1 MPEEHYMIKEIREG
15 PNAIKNTIEEV
26 EKNLPS
32 LVELIEKKELTKG
45 YIIGSGTS
53 FHASLMLQ
61 ILLNK
66 YTDLKLIAIPASEFC
81 SWAPQDLKGN
91 LIIALSQSGE
101 STDVI
106 ISVKYAKEK
115 GAKIVGITNT
125 PGSTLTKLADVI
137 LLTKAGEEKAV
148 AATKTYDAQLAA
160 VSCVAYRVG
169 KKDNLLNELRKVP
182 NKVKEVIDKEEEIS
196 KFAEILKKADNV
208 FVLGT
213 GINYPNALEASL
225 KLKETCMIHAEG
237 FAVREFL
244 HGPIQLVDETTPII
258 VLIPNKRALE
268 ESTKTLEKLKNYNA
282 VIIGVCGPE
291 VNLDTYTDKVIKVP
305 EAIEE
310 TSMFTIIK
318 AIQIL
323 AYYTSVGK
331 GLNPDK
337 PTKLTK
343 VVKYP

>member
-1 MPEEHYMIKEIREG
+1 MSKEYFMIKEIKEG
-15 PNAIKNTIEEV
+15 PEAIKNTIREV
-26 EKNLPS
+26 RKNVPKLK
-32 LVELIEKKELTKG
+32 ELIEKEGLSEG
-45 YIIGSGTS
+45 IIIGSGTS
-53 FHASLMLQ
+53 FHASLVLQ
-61 ILLNK
+61 FLLNK
-66 YTDLKLIAIPASEFC
+66 FTSLHTVAIPASEFC
-81 SWAPQDLKGN
+81 SWAPEKLEKTM
-91 LIIALSQSGE
+91 LIAFSQSGE

-115 GAKIVGITNT
+115 GAKIIGITNT
-125 PGSTLTKLADVI
+125 PGSTLTKLSDVT

-160 VSCVAYRVG
+160 ASIISYSLGNREDLI
-169 KKDNLLNELRKVP
+169 KELENVP
-182 NKVKEVIDKEEEIS
+182 DKVKSVIAIEEKIKELS
-196 KFAEILKKADNV
+196 KELVKAEHI
-208 FVLGT
+208 FVLGN

-244 HGPIQLVDETTPII
+244 HGPIQLVDETTPVI
-258 VLIPNKRALE
+258 VLLPTRRTLE
-268 ESTKTLEKLKNYNA
+268 ESTKTLEKLKSYKA
-282 VIIGVCGPE
+282 PIIAVCGE
-291 VNLDTYTDKVIKVP
+291 DVDVSNYTDKMIEVP
-305 EAIEE
+305 KTLEE
-310 TSMFTIIK
+310 VSLFTMIK

-323 AYYTSVGK
+323 AFYTSIGK